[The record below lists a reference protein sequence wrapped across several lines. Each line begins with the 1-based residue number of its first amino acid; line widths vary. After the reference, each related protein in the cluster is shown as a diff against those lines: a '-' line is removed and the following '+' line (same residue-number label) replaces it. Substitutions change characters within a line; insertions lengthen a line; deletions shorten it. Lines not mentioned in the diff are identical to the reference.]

1 MGNPRGVK
9 RDFEALEQR
18 RLLAIKLFGEG
29 LNNSEIGRELKVANQ
44 TVSRWCGRAFRA
56 CASRPPPGDGFSFQR
71 KVVIETRDELVR
83 DECELFKP
91 MMEIEQVTVLA
102 PLQQRTQL
110 GAE

>member
-44 TVSRWCGRAFRA
+44 TVSR
-56 CASRPPPGDGFSFQR
+56 CAGSIGPVVPPRWPRRGGPAARPS
-71 KVVIETRDELVR
+71 
-83 DECELFKP
+83 
-91 MMEIEQVTVLA
+91 
-102 PLQQRTQL
+102 
-110 GAE
+110 